1 MFGTFALALLSVLPS
16 VADAPVVDAVA
27 DARLSDVCFVD
38 ARKGWAV
45 GDRGAVWHTDNGGKL
60 WRRQTSGVDCT
71 LWAVC
76 FLDEQLGW
84 AAGGFTHP
92 YTHASTGVV
101 LSTRDGGRNWSHNP
115 KLLLPALR
123 RIGFFGPDR
132 GWAAGCRSAM
142 YPSGAFA
149 TDDGGRS
156 WRPLPGGND
165 APWRAAD
172 FVSPR
177 AGALAGRNGSLA
189 FVRGGALESVRT
201 DGFELRSFSR
211 IRLIRPSYGW
221 LIGEGG
227 LLLATDDLG
236 RNWRSQSGDLPKAIR
251 HFDLAA
257 LAVRGAKCWVA
268 GSPGTLVF
276 HTADAGRTWDAFPT
290 CTTVPIQ
297 AMAFADDQHGWAVG
311 ELGTILATDDG
322 GRTWRRQR
330 SGGSRAALL
339 ALFAEPQDVPLEL
352 IAQLAGGEGYLTVV
366 EVLGRRD
373 IEIPPRDNVPLSDR
387 LHEAVVRLGGNAA
400 TAAWQFPLRQT
411 GLRIGRRGIVAG
423 WDNAN
428 DRSGLHALR
437 ARIVRSIRIWR
448 PEAIVTHDAGPKT
461 NNKNPLGRIVR
472 QAVLQAVGEAAD
484 PNAFPDQIAEA
495 GLAPWRV
502 KRVFGTMPPGER
514 GAGKLSTARF
524 APRLGGT
531 LAEAAAEPRGL
542 LRDRFVPSPP
552 TLTLRPLDG
561 DELSGRDIFAGMAL
575 PPGSESRR
583 KLSPQPVESIERLR
597 RLAARRRHVQA
608 IIERADRG
616 AWSADQLLAQIGQLT
631 RDMDERSAGQI
642 IFQLADRYY
651 RTGRWP
657 LAAETFQALAE
668 RYPRH
673 PLAPPAMLWLLHYN
687 VSGEAAWR
695 ITRGVSRRQRS
706 LELAVALGKQIE
718 RTRFDLFAEPAVRF
732 PLAAAYR
739 GLDQPRQAKRLYQ
752 IQSRG
757 NGRDAWWA
765 CAQGELRIADAAAR
779 RIKPR
784 LKCVKAQS
792 KPRLDGRLDDA
803 VWKRAETATLESAQH
818 DDGDWPAAVLL
829 AYDAEFLYLA
839 IQCRNAPNEKGNG
852 NQPRR
857 RPRDAD
863 LSDHDRVEVFLD
875 IDRDYATFYRLTVD
889 HRGWTNDRLW
899 EDRTWNPTWYVAA
912 SRDEHGW
919 TVEAAIPMKELTGQS
934 PQSREVWAI
943 GLQRVAP
950 GVGFQSWNKPAA
962 VDVLPDGF
970 GHLEFE

>member
-1 MFGTFALALLSVLPS
+1 MSPLVLLAFLSIS
-16 VADAPVVDAVA
+16 FSGADNTTVA
-27 DARLSDVCFVD
+27 DARLNDVCFVD

-60 WRRQTSGVDCT
+60 WRRQTSGVDCP

-101 LSTRDGGRNWSHNP
+101 LSTRDGGGNWTHNP
-115 KLLLPALR
+115 KLMLPALR

-156 WRPLPGGND
+156 WRPLPGGVD

-172 FVSPR
+172 FVNPR
-177 AGALAGRNGSLA
+177 AGALAGRNGALA
-189 FVRGGALESVRT
+189 IVRGPTLESVRT

-227 LLLATDDLG
+227 LVQFTDDLG
-236 RNWRSQSGDLPKAIR
+236 ATRRAPPGELSRTIR

-257 LAVRGAKCWVA
+257 LAVRGPKCWVA

-276 HTADAGRTWDAFPT
+276 YTADAGRTWNAFPT
-290 CTTVPIQ
+290 NTTVPIR
-297 AMAFADDQHGWAVG
+297 AMAFSDDQHGWAVG

-339 ALFAEPQDVPLEL
+339 ALFAEPKDVPLEL
-352 IAQLAGGEGYLTVV
+352 IAQLAGGEGYLTAV

-373 IEIPPRDNVPLSDR
+373 IEIPPRDDVPLADR
-387 LHEAVVRLGGNAA
+387 LHEAVVRLGGSAA
-400 TAAWQFPLRQT
+400 TAAWQFPLRQA
-411 GLRIGRRGIVAG
+411 GLNIDRQGIVAG

-428 DRSGLHALR
+428 DRPGLHALR
-437 ARIVRSIRIWR
+437 ARIVRSIRTWR
-448 PEAIVTHDAGPKT
+448 PEAIVTHDVGPET

-495 GLAPWRV
+495 GLASWRV

-514 GAGKLSTARF
+514 GAGELSTARF

-542 LRDRFVPSPP
+542 LQDRFVPSPP

-561 DELSGRDIFAGMAL
+561 DELSGRDVFAGLTLM
-575 PPGSESRR
+575 PGSESRR
-583 KLSPQPVESIERLR
+583 KPSPPPVESIERLR
-597 RLAARRRHVQA
+597 RLATRRRHVQA
-608 IIERADRG
+608 IVERADRG
-616 AWSADQLLAQIGQLT
+616 TWSAEQLLAQIGQLT
-631 RDMDERSAGQI
+631 RDLDERNAGQI
-642 IFQLADRYY
+642 IYQLADRYY
-651 RTGRWP
+651 RAGRWP
-657 LAAETFQALAE
+657 LAAETFMALAE
-668 RYPRH
+668 RYPEH
-673 PLAPPAMLWLLHYN
+673 PLAPPATLWLLHYN

-695 ITRGVSRRQRS
+695 INRDVSRRQGR
-706 LELAVALGKQIE
+706 LELAVALGKQLE

-752 IQSRG
+752 TQIRG
-757 NGRDAWWA
+757 NDRDAWWA
-765 CAQGELRIADAAAR
+765 CAKGELRMADAAPR

-818 DDGDWPAAVLL
+818 DDGDRQAAVLL

-839 IQCRNAPNEKGNG
+839 IQCRNAPNEKWDG
-852 NQPRR
+852 NQPQG

-863 LSDHDRVEVFLD
+863 LSTHDRIEVFLD

-899 EDRTWNPTWYVAA
+899 EDHTWNPTWYVAA
-912 SRDEHGW
+912 LRDERGW
-919 TVEAAIPMKELTGQS
+919 TAEAAIPIKELTGQS
-934 PQSREVWAI
+934 PQPREVWAI
-943 GLQRVAP
+943 GLQRVTP
-950 GVGFQSWNKPAA
+950 GVGFQTWNRPAA

>member
-1 MFGTFALALLSVLPS
+1 MFGTVALALLSVLPGA
-16 VADAPVVDAVA
+16 ADVA
-27 DARLSDVCFVD
+27 DARFNDVCFVD
-38 ARKGWAV
+38 ARQGWAV
-45 GDRGAVWHTDNGGKL
+45 GDRGTILHTDDGGKL
-60 WRRQTSGVDCT
+60 WRPQTSGVGCP
-71 LWAVC
+71 LHSVC

-101 LSTRDGGRNWSHNP
+101 LTTHDGGRTWTHNP

-123 RIGFFGPDR
+123 WIGFFSPDR
-132 GWAAGCRSAM
+132 GWAVGCRSAM

-156 WRPLPGGND
+156 WRPLPGGDD

-172 FVSPR
+172 FLGPR
-177 AGALAGRNGSLA
+177 TGLLAGRNGSLA
-189 FVRGGALESVRT
+189 VVRGESFESITT
-201 DGFELRSFSR
+201 DRVELRSLSR

-227 LLLATDDLG
+227 LIQFTDDLG
-236 RNWRSQSGDLPKAIR
+236 MTRRPPPGQPPPAIR
-251 HFDLAA
+251 HFDLVA
-257 LAVRGAKCWVA
+257 LAVRGPKCWIA

-276 HTADAGRTWDAFPT
+276 HTADAGRTWNAFPT
-290 CTTVPIQ
+290 GATVPIR
-297 AMAFADDQHGWAVG
+297 AMAFVDDLHGWAVG

-339 ALFAEPQDVPLEL
+339 ALFAEPHNVPLEL
-352 IAQLAGGEGYLTVV
+352 IAQLAGGEGYLTAV
-366 EVLGRRD
+366 EVFGRRD
-373 IEIPPRDNVPLSDR
+373 IELPPRDNLPLPDR

-400 TAAWQFPLRQT
+400 TTAWQFPLRQS
-411 GLRIGRRGIVAG
+411 GLNIGRQGIVAG

-428 DRSGLHALR
+428 DGHGLESLR
-437 ARIVRSIRIWR
+437 ARIVRSIRTWR
-448 PEAIVTHDAGPKT
+448 PEVIVTHDARPETKD
-461 NNKNPLGRIVR
+461 PLGRIVR

-502 KRVFGTMPPGER
+502 KRMFGTMPLGER
-514 GAGKLSTARF
+514 GNGKLSTAQF
-524 APRLGGT
+524 SPRLGGT

-542 LRDRFVPSPP
+542 LCDRFVPSPP
-552 TLTLRPLDG
+552 TFSLRPLEG
-561 DELSGRDIFAGMAL
+561 DELSGRNVFTGLTL
-575 PPGSESRR
+575 PLGSESRR
-583 KLSPQPVESIERLR
+583 NLSPPSLESNVLSR
-597 RLAARRRHVQA
+597 RLAVRRRHVQA

-631 RDMDERSAGQI
+631 RDLDQRSAGQI
-642 IFQLADRYY
+642 IFQLANRYY
-651 RTGRWP
+651 RAGRWP
-657 LAAETFQALAE
+657 LAAETFKALAE
-668 RYPRH
+668 RYPQH
-673 PLAPPAMLWLLHYN
+673 PLTPPAMLWLLQYN
-687 VSGEAAWR
+687 AGGEAAWR
-695 ITRGVSRRQRS
+695 ITRNLSRRSER
-706 LELAVALGKQIE
+706 LELAVALGKQLE
-718 RTRFDLFAEPAVRF
+718 LTRFDLFAEPTVRF

-739 GLDQPRQAKRLYQ
+739 GLGQTRQAKRLYQ
-752 IQSRG
+752 IQRRG
-757 NGRDAWWA
+757 NGRDAWWG
-765 CAQGELRIADAAAR
+765 CAQGELHIADATAP

-784 LKCVKAQS
+784 LKCVKAES

-803 VWKRAETATLESAQH
+803 VWKRAETATLESGLH

-829 AYDAEFLYLA
+829 AHDAEFLYIA
-839 IQCRNAPNEKGNG
+839 IQCRNAPGSEKASAKNG
-852 NQPRR
+852 DGKLPPG

-863 LSDHDRVEVFLD
+863 LSDHDRVELFLD

-889 HRGWTNDRLW
+889 HRGWTNDRCW
-899 EDRTWNPTWYVAA
+899 EDHTWNPTWYVAT
-912 SRDEHGW
+912 SRDERGW
-919 TVEAAIPMKELTGQS
+919 TAEAAIPMKELTGQS
-934 PQSREVWAI
+934 PKPREVWAI

>member
-1 MFGTFALALLSVLPS
+1 MSPLVLLAFLSILFS
-16 VADAPVVDAVA
+16 GADDTTVA
-27 DARLSDVCFVD
+27 DARLNDVCFVD
-38 ARKGWAV
+38 ARNGWAV
-45 GDRGAVWHTDNGGKL
+45 GDRGTVRRTDDGGKT
-60 WRRQTSGVDCT
+60 WRSQKSGVDCT

-84 AAGGFTHP
+84 AAGGFTRP

-101 LSTRDGGRNWSHNP
+101 LTTRDGGGTWTHNP
-115 KLLLPALR
+115 KLMLPALR

-172 FVSPR
+172 FVGPR
-177 AGALAGRNGSLA
+177 DGALAGRNGALA
-189 FVRGGALESVRT
+189 VVRDGTLESARA

-236 RNWRSQSGDLPKAIR
+236 RSWRSPSGDLPKAIS
-251 HFDLAA
+251 HFDFAA
-257 LAVRGAKCWVA
+257 LAVRGAKCWIA

-276 HTADAGRTWDAFPT
+276 HTADAGRTWNAFPT
-290 CTTVPIQ
+290 GTTVPIQ
-297 AMAFADDQHGWAVG
+297 AMAFSDDQHGWAVG

-352 IAQLAGGEGYLTVV
+352 IAQLAGGEGYLTAV

-373 IEIPPRDNVPLSDR
+373 IELPSRDDVPLDDR

-411 GLRIGRRGIVAG
+411 GLHIGRRGIVAG

-428 DRSGLHALR
+428 DRHGMESLR
-437 ARIVRSIRIWR
+437 ARMVRSIRTWR
-448 PEAIVTHDAGPKT
+448 PEAVVTHDAGPETKD
-461 NNKNPLGRIVR
+461 PLGRIVR

-502 KRVFGTMPPGER
+502 KRVFGTMSPGER
-514 GAGKLSTARF
+514 GAGELSTTQF

-531 LAEAAAEPRGL
+531 PAEAAAEPRGL

-561 DELSGRDIFAGMAL
+561 DELSGRDVFAGL

-583 KLSPQPVESIERLR
+583 KPSPPSLESIELLQRV
-597 RLAARRRHVQA
+597 AARRRHVQA

-631 RDMDERSAGQI
+631 RDLDERSAGQI
-642 IFQLADRYY
+642 IHQLADRYY
-651 RTGRWP
+651 RGGRWP
-657 LAAETFQALAE
+657 LAAETFKALAE
-668 RYPRH
+668 RYPEH

-695 ITRGVSRRQRS
+695 ITRDVSRRQGR
-706 LELAVALGKQIE
+706 LELAVALGKQLE

-752 IQSRG
+752 IQRRG
-757 NGRDAWWA
+757 NGRDAWWV
-765 CAQGELRIADAAAR
+765 CAQGELRMADAAPR

-784 LKCVKAQS
+784 LKCVKAES

-803 VWKRAETATLESAQH
+803 VWKRAETAALESAQH
-818 DDGDWPAAVLL
+818 DDGDWPAVVLL
-829 AYDAEFLYLA
+829 AYDAEFLYIA
-839 IQCRNAPNEKGNG
+839 AQCRNAPNEKGDG
-852 NQPRR
+852 NQPQG

-889 HRGWTNDRLW
+889 HRGWTNDRCW
-899 EDRTWNPTWYVAA
+899 EDHTWNPTWYVAA
-912 SRDEHGW
+912 SRNERGW
-919 TVEAAIPMKELTGQS
+919 TAEAAIPLKELTGQS
-934 PQSREVWAI
+934 PQPRETWAI

-950 GVGFQSWNKPAA
+950 GVGFQAWNKPAA